1 MQTEDTL
8 VLKKLKNK
16 KTRKDMNQSS
26 IVAINLKKYLFG
38 FCFTKPL
45 KMEKVLE
52 NNLLISQLI
61 ASLQSEVNNQ
71 FKLVKLSKIE

>member
-1 MQTEDTL
+1 
-8 VLKKLKNK
+8 
-16 KTRKDMNQSS
+16 MNQSS

-52 NNLLISQLI
+52 NNLIISQLI
-61 ASLQSEVNNQ
+61 ASLQSEVNN
-71 FKLVKLSKIE
+71 